1 MKAAPI
7 LVLIGLASSGYISNS
22 LKSYTE
28 APVVPAGLDA
38 HETNAGAS
46 VLGQFR
52 TTATGWLWLRTD
64 LYLHNGVEMRMLSD
78 DELKA
83 GRKGA
88 GSKDVELGEILNDNK
103 TVTLVPPKDRDFRGI
118 FGDIERATQSYTSME
133 NHGHNTPKDALPLF
147 RLMTWIDPNFVPGWT
162 TAATIIADD
171 RTDQA
176 FFQGVQLLEEGLQAN
191 PESVILLNELGR
203 FFSGKKKDHVK
214 ALPYLVRATALKLDI
229 KRLDETELEAYQN
242 AFRWAALA
250 YRETGQVA
258 RQQEMAA
265 AGLRIFPED
274 AVLARLMGEAPYF
287 LTEKG
292 QLDWMEKLVKDAN
305 PQEHFH
311 DHDHDHDG
319 HPDH

>member
-7 LVLIGLASSGYISNS
+7 LVLLGLAGSGYVSNS

-52 TTATGWLWLRTD
+52 TTTTGWLWLRTD

-88 GSKDVELGEILNDNK
+88 GSKDVELGELLNDNK

-118 FGDIERATQSYTSME
+118 FGDIERATQSYSSME
-133 NHGHNTPKDALPLF
+133 EHGHNSPTDALPLF
-147 RLMTWIDPNFVPGWT
+147 RLMTWVDPSFVPGWT
-162 TAATIIADD
+162 TAATIVAGERAD
-171 RTDQA
+171 TS
-176 FFQGVQLLEEGLQAN
+176 FFQAIQLLEEGLAAN
-191 PESVILLNELGR
+191 PKSVIILNELGR
-203 FFSGKKKDHVK
+203 FYSAKKKDHIK
-214 ALPYLVRATALKLDI
+214 AVTYLVRATALNLDV
-229 KRLDETELEAYQN
+229 KRLDETEFEAYQN

-274 AVLARLMGEAPYF
+274 AILGRRVGQPPFF
-287 LTEKG
+287 LSKKG
-292 QLDWMEKLVKDAN
+292 QLYWMENKCKAPN
-305 PQEHFH
+305 SRKQSPRPIHY
-311 DHDHDHDG
+311 HDG
-319 HPDH
+319 HADH

>member
-7 LVLIGLASSGYISNS
+7 LVLLGLAGSGYVSNS

-52 TTATGWLWLRTD
+52 TTTTGWLWLRTD

-78 DELKA
+78 EELKA
-83 GRKGA
+83 GRTGV
-88 GSKDVELGEILNDNK
+88 GSKDEELGELLNDNK

-118 FGDIERATQSYTSME
+118 FGDIERATQSYASME
-133 NHGHNTPKDALPLF
+133 QHGHNSPKDALPLF
-147 RLMTWIDPNFVPGWT
+147 RLMTWVDPNFVPGWT

-171 RTDQA
+171 RTDTS
-176 FFQGVQLLEEGLQAN
+176 FFQAVQLLEEGLTAN
-191 PESVILLNELGR
+191 PKSVIILNELGR
-203 FFSGKKKDHVK
+203 FYSAKKKDHIK
-214 ALPYLVRATALKLDI
+214 ALTYLVRATALNLDV

-242 AFRWAALA
+242 AFRWATLA

-274 AVLARLMGEAPYF
+274 AILGRLVGEPPYF
-287 LTEKG
+287 LSEKG
-292 QLDWMEKLVKDAN
+292 QSEWMEKLVKAAN
-305 PQEHFH
+305 PEENFH

-319 HPDH
+319 HADH